1 MKLQELGAT
10 SKTRQTAK
18 VFESYFD
25 QSMDFGA
32 ISHGQARVMLTKVR
46 GLLAEQRR
54 LPQHHSSEQ
63 NPAYLK
69 LVMMEHGLAARLRE
83 AQRRRLQESEVQQAQ
98 VVLAAQDMVDQ
109 MQKMI
114 EQVTAMQ
121 FKDLPALVEQIKNE
135 VGVDQSAQFN
145 NDATAALAGLV
156 QNLQGSKQQLENAV
170 GVVTGQ
176 GGAAVPAPVAAMDQD
191 AELAAGAEPMPD
203 QETSDLEASLTG
215 STPPKGALGREKR

>member
-1 MKLQELGAT
+1 
-10 SKTRQTAK
+10 
-18 VFESYFD
+18 
-25 QSMDFGA
+25 
-32 ISHGQARVMLTKVR
+32 
-46 GLLAEQRR
+46 
-54 LPQHHSSEQ
+54 
-63 NPAYLK
+63 
-69 LVMMEHGLAARLRE
+69 
-83 AQRRRLQESEVQQAQ
+83 
-98 VVLAAQDMVDQ
+98 

-156 QNLQGSKQQLENAV
+156 QNLQGSKQQLETAV

-176 GGAAVPAPVAAMDQD
+176 GGAAVPAPVAALDQD

-215 STPPKGALGREKR
+215 AEPPRGALGREKR